1 MSTTGRAVRLVVLCL
16 VACGWATAA
25 AAQSKQTASEFYL
38 AYRSALEKATSID
51 DLAPMMSKDVR
62 AQVESTPADQ
72 RQAMFEFVK
81 EMAGL
86 MKVKVV
92 KEAKTAN
99 GVTLTVEG
107 TAGAEKRTGQVQ
119 IVQEDGAWKMGKE
132 SWSSKS

>member
-1 MSTTGRAVRLVVLCL
+1 
-16 VACGWATAA
+16 
-25 AAQSKQTASEFYL
+25 
-38 AYRSALEKATSID
+38 
-51 DLAPMMSKDVR
+51 
-62 AQVESTPADQ
+62 
-72 RQAMFEFVK
+72 
-81 EMAGL
+81 

-92 KEAKTAN
+92 KETKTAN